1 MKTTRYIYTALILA
15 ALSQGNAVA
24 QNKGGFFS
32 KVRDTF
38 STEIKIG
45 NYTFKDGSVYTGEMK
60 GRKPNGKGKT
70 IFKNGDVYEGEYV
83 KGKREGFGVYTF
95 PDGERYEGQ
104 WYQDQQHYGKHPC
117 HYLERYTRKQE
128 DGHHQN
134 TEQHWEKQQTREIL
148 QEDEEHPFA
157 ATHMVRSLQIYVVHT
172 EKHRECHVDTQ
183 QHRHIEHQLLVGYPG
198 RNLRLRLFDGKWPG
212 HSHEEGYEHRDDHNL
227 LHSVEGLLQHKT
239 EANQYHHY

>member
-70 IFKNGDVYEGEYV
+70 VFKNGDVYEGEDSEFTSV
-83 KGKREGFGVYTF
+83 RMANDMKDNGIKTSSMV
-95 PDGERYEGQ
+95 
-104 WYQDQQHYGKHPC
+104 
-117 HYLERYTRKQE
+117 
-128 DGHHQN
+128 
-134 TEQHWEKQQTREIL
+134 TESTIL
-148 QEDEEHPFA
+148 
-157 ATHMVRSLQIYVVHT
+157 
-172 EKHRECHVDTQ
+172 
-183 QHRHIEHQLLVGYPG
+183 
-198 RNLRLRLFDGKWPG
+198 
-212 HSHEEGYEHRDDHNL
+212 
-227 LHSVEGLLQHKT
+227 
-239 EANQYHHY
+239 

>member
-15 ALSQGNAVA
+15 ALSQENAVA

-70 IFKNGDVYEGEYV
+70 VFKNGDVYEGEYV

-104 WYQDQQHYGKHPC
+104 WYQDQQHGNGIY
-117 HYLERYTRKQE
+117 YFMNNNRY
-128 DGHHQN
+128 DGMWFQ
-134 TEQHWEKQQTREIL
+134 
-148 QEDEEHPFA
+148 D
-157 ATHMVRSLQIYVVHT
+157 
-172 EKHRECHVDTQ
+172 
-183 QHRHIEHQLLVGYPG
+183 
-198 RNLRLRLFDGKWPG
+198 
-212 HSHEEGYEHRDDHNL
+212 
-227 LHSVEGLLQHKT
+227 
-239 EANQYHHY
+239 